1 MNYRHA
7 YHAGNFADV
16 FKHALLTRIL
26 IYLMRK
32 ETPLRYLETHGGI
45 GLYDLSSE
53 EAQKT
58 GEWRDGIGRL
68 QDAKLNPQVA
78 ELLTPYLA
86 LTQQFEGRYP
96 GSPLI
101 AKSMLRAQD
110 RLTICELHPH
120 DERRLVK
127 NMGRDQRLKVL
138 AMDGYQGLKAG
149 VPPIERRGLVLIDPP
164 FEERDEFNT
173 LAKAVEAAH
182 AKWATGCF
190 AIWYPLKATPEVEA
204 FRARMSKGDI
214 RRVLCLELQVDHLQ
228 SEGALKGCGLI
239 VINPP
244 FALEAEARQ
253 LLPVLSSTLAQGKGA
268 AWRVTWLVGE

>member
-26 IYLMRK
+26 SYLMRK

-68 QDAKLNPQVA
+68 QQAKLGA
-78 ELLTPYLA
+78 EIGELLAPYLA
-86 LTQQFEGRYP
+86 LTQQFDGRYP
-96 GSPLI
+96 GSPII

-127 NMGRDQRLKVL
+127 NMGRDQRVKVL

-164 FEERDEFNT
+164 FEARDEFAT
-173 LAKAVEAAH
+173 LARSVAQAH
-182 AKWATGCF
+182 SKWATGCF
-190 AIWYPLKATPEVEA
+190 AIWYPLKATPDVEA
-204 FRARMSKGDI
+204 FRELMSKGDI
-214 RRVLCLELQVDHLQ
+214 RRVLCLELQIDNLQ

-239 VINPP
+239 IINPP
-244 FALEAEARQ
+244 FALEAEAKQ
-253 LLPVLSSTLAQGKGA
+253 LLPVLTSVLSQGKGA
-268 AWRVTWLVGE
+268 AWRVNWLAGE

>member
-26 IYLMRK
+26 LYLIRK
-32 ETPLRYLETHGGI
+32 DAPLRYLETHGGI

-68 QDAKLNPQVA
+68 RDAQLSAQVA
-78 ELLTPYLA
+78 DLLAPYLA
-86 LTQQFEGRYP
+86 LTRAFEGRYP

-101 AKSMLRAQD
+101 AKALLRAQD
-110 RLTICELHPH
+110 RMTICELHPH

-127 NMGRDQRLKVL
+127 NMGRDQRCKVL

-149 VPPIERRGLVLIDPP
+149 VPPVERRGLVLIDPP
-164 FEERDEFNT
+164 FEARDEFNT
-173 LAKAVEAAH
+173 LAKAVEQAH
-182 AKWATGCF
+182 TKWATGCF
-190 AIWYPLKATPEVEA
+190 AIWYPLKATPDVDD
-204 FRARMSKGDI
+204 FRAQMGKGDI
-214 RRVLCLELQVDHLQ
+214 RRVLCLELQVDQLQ

-244 FALEAEARQ
+244 FALEAEAKQ
-253 LLPVLSSTLAQGKGA
+253 LLPILTSMLRQGQGA
-268 AWRVTWLVGE
+268 AWRVNWLVGE

>member
-26 IYLMRK
+26 LYLIRK
-32 ETPLRYLETHGGI
+32 DAPLRYLETHGGI

-68 QDAKLNPQVA
+68 RDAQLSAQVA
-78 ELLTPYLA
+78 DLLAPYLA
-86 LTQQFEGRYP
+86 LTRAFEGCYP

-101 AKSMLRAQD
+101 AKALLRAQD
-110 RLTICELHPH
+110 RMTICELHPH

-127 NMGRDQRLKVL
+127 NMGRDQRCKVL

-149 VPPIERRGLVLIDPP
+149 VPPVERRGLVLIDPP
-164 FEERDEFNT
+164 FEARDEFNT
-173 LAKAVEAAH
+173 LAKAVEQAH
-182 AKWATGCF
+182 TKWATGCF
-190 AIWYPLKATPEVEA
+190 AIWYPLKATPDVDD
-204 FRARMSKGDI
+204 FRAQMGKGDI
-214 RRVLCLELQVDHLQ
+214 RRVLCLELQVDQLQ

-244 FALEAEARQ
+244 FALEAEAKQ
-253 LLPVLSSTLAQGKGA
+253 LLPILTSMLRQGQGA
-268 AWRVTWLVGE
+268 AWRVNWLVGE

>member
-16 FKHALLTRIL
+16 FKHALLVRIL
-26 IYLMRK
+26 AYLMRK

-58 GEWRDGIGRL
+58 GEWREGIGRL
-68 QDAKLNPQVA
+68 QDAKLPPAIA
-78 ELLTPYLA
+78 ELLAPYLA

-101 AKSMLRAQD
+101 AKTMLRAQD

-127 NMGRDQRLKVL
+127 NLGRDQRCKVL

-164 FEERDEFNT
+164 FEDRNEFAT
-173 LAKAVEAAH
+173 LAQSIERAYG
-182 AKWATGCF
+182 KWASGCF
-190 AIWYPLKATPEVEA
+190 AIWYPLKATPDVA
-204 FRARMSKGDI
+204 NFRTRMSKGDI

-228 SEGALKGCGLI
+228 AEGALKGCGLI

-244 FALEAEARQ
+244 FTLEAEAKQ
-253 LLPVLSSTLAQGKGA
+253 LLPMLTSVLRQGDGACCRIDWLA
-268 AWRVTWLVGE
+268 GE

>member
-16 FKHALLTRIL
+16 FKHALLMRIL
-26 IYLMRK
+26 TYLMRK
-32 ETPLRYLETHGGI
+32 DTPLRYLETHGGI

-58 GEWRDGIGRL
+58 GEWREGIARL
-68 QDAKLNPQVA
+68 WQAQLSGEAAQ
-78 ELLTPYLA
+78 LLAPYLA

-96 GSPLI
+96 GSPMI
-101 AKSMLRAQD
+101 AKSLLRAQD

-127 NMGRDQRLKVL
+127 NLGRDSRVKVL
-138 AMDGYQGLKAG
+138 AMDGYQALKAG
-149 VPPIERRGLVLIDPP
+149 VPPAERRGLVLIDPP
-164 FEERDEFNT
+164 FEQRDEFST
-173 LAKAVEAAH
+173 LEKAIALAH
-182 AKWATGCF
+182 GKWANGCF
-190 AIWYPLKATPEVEA
+190 AIWYPLKATPEVDA
-204 FRARMSKGDI
+204 FRARMGKGDI
-214 RRVLCLELQVDHLQ
+214 RRVLCLEMQIDHLQ
-228 SEGALKGCGLI
+228 SEGPLKGCGLI

-253 LLPVLSSTLAQGKGA
+253 LLPLFTSLLAQGRDA
-268 AWRVTWLVGE
+268 AWRISWLAGE

>member
-26 IYLMRK
+26 LYLIRK
-32 ETPLRYLETHGGI
+32 DAHLRYLETHGGI

-68 QDAKLNPQVA
+68 RDAQLSAQVA
-78 ELLTPYLA
+78 DLLAPYLA
-86 LTQQFEGRYP
+86 LTRAFEGRYP

-101 AKSMLRAQD
+101 AKALLRAQD
-110 RLTICELHPH
+110 RMTICELHPH

-127 NMGRDQRLKVL
+127 NMGRDQRCKVL

-149 VPPIERRGLVLIDPP
+149 VPPVERRGLVLIDPP
-164 FEERDEFNT
+164 FEARDEFNT
-173 LAKAVEAAH
+173 LAKAVEQAH
-182 AKWATGCF
+182 TKWATGCF
-190 AIWYPLKATPEVEA
+190 AIWYPLKATPDVDD
-204 FRARMSKGDI
+204 FRAQMGKGDI
-214 RRVLCLELQVDHLQ
+214 RRVLCLELQVDQLQ

-244 FALEAEARQ
+244 FALEAEAKQ
-253 LLPVLSSTLAQGKGA
+253 LLPILTSMLRQGQGA
-268 AWRVTWLVGE
+268 AWRVNWLVGE